1 MAVGDYISEI
11 QTTDGSTHLIG
22 SSVWVN
28 AEEWN
33 GKTITEVETEIKT
46 KFSSI
51 TCYAKINIT
60 TSNLS
65 NWVSGV
71 SGTGTFTG
79 DPSSSWPTGDSGV
92 STGWSSNVQQQ

>member
-11 QTTDGSTHLIG
+11 QTSDGNTHLIG
-22 SSVWVN
+22 SSVWVST
-28 AEEWN
+28 EEWN